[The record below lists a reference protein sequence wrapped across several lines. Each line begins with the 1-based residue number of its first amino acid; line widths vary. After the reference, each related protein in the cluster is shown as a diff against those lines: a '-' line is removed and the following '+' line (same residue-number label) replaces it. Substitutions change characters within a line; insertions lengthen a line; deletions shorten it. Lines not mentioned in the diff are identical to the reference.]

1 MSSHPHAARVRRPVA
16 DAATPA
22 VVFRP
27 RTLPVITAAFL
38 VAACGP
44 AQPPGG
50 HGGFPPAAVAVAR
63 VEARTL
69 PVVFEYVGQTTGS
82 KDVEIR
88 ARVTGI
94 LERKLYAE
102 GSPVRAGQ
110 PLFSIDRKPLEA
122 QAAAARAEVARAQAL
137 VAQADREAARL
148 VPLAERRAIGR
159 KEADDAVSA
168 AELARATMGVARA
181 KLAEVELS
189 LGYTDVAAPISGLS
203 GRAMKSEGSL
213 VTANETLL
221 TVISQV
227 DPIWVPF
234 PVPDGERLAVD
245 RAVAAGRLTLPKDN
259 GYTVSIRL
267 ADGSTLPRTGRI
279 NFADTRINPATGTTE
294 MRAEI
299 ANRDLALRPGQF
311 VRVRLGGAVRRDAIA
326 VPQVAVLEGPQ
337 SKFVYVPAK
346 DKDGRDIAQP
356 RPVTLGDWV
365 EADGANLWIVES
377 GLAAGES
384 LIVEG
389 LARLQPGAPI
399 ALGPPPGAPAAAGA
413 APGTKDGAKDARPR
427 S

>member
-1 MSSHPHAARVRRPVA
+1 M
-16 DAATPA
+16 
-22 VVFRP
+22 
-27 RTLPVITAAFL
+27 
-38 VAACGP
+38 
-44 AQPPGG
+44 
-50 HGGFPPAAVAVAR
+50 
-63 VEARTL
+63 
-69 PVVFEYVGQTTGS
+69 
-82 KDVEIR
+82 
-88 ARVTGI
+88 
-94 LERKLYAE
+94 
-102 GSPVRAGQ
+102 
-110 PLFSIDRKPLEA
+110 
-122 QAAAARAEVARAQAL
+122 
-137 VAQADREAARL
+137 
-148 VPLAERRAIGR
+148 
-159 KEADDAVSA
+159 
-168 AELARATMGVARA
+168 
-181 KLAEVELS
+181 
-189 LGYTDVAAPISGLS
+189 
-203 GRAMKSEGSL
+203 
-213 VTANETLL
+213 
-221 TVISQV
+221 
-227 DPIWVPF
+227 
-234 PVPDGERLAVD
+234 
-245 RAVAAGRLTLPKDN
+245 
-259 GYTVSIRL
+259 SIRL

-299 ANRDLALRPGQF
+299 AHRDLALRPGQF

-337 SKFVYVPAK
+337 GKFVYVPAK